1 MSGIVW
7 ALLGAAISVALAGI
21 GSAIGVGTA
30 GRAAAGVVTEDP
42 DKFAKVLLLQLLPGT
57 QGIYGLLVAF
67 LALSKVGILGGGVAD
82 ISLETGLMIFVAC
95 LPIAIAG
102 LLSAIHQGKT
112 SVASIGIVAKKPE
125 QFGKAMLFPA
135 MVETYAILALLISIQ
150 PLAEADATAAVMISD
165 AEKKAA
171 EILGE
176 AGEKA
181 DKIRQQREEQSRAK
195 VKSYEERTAS
205 AADMKKRTAV
215 LAAKQELIGKVIAD
229 ACDRVKNLDEEKYFG
244 ILKNMAEKYLLP
256 REGEICFSKK
266 DLERMP
272 ANFREE
278 IKGLAQKKGGTLEI
292 SGEAR
297 NIDGGFILV
306 YGGIEENCSIDAM
319 FAEKRDEL
327 LDQVRKILFA

>member
-42 DKFAKVLLLQLLPGT
+42 DKFAKVLLT

-135 MVETYAILALLISIQ
+135 MVETYAILALLISI
-150 PLAEADATAAVMISD
+150 LAVS
-165 AEKKAA
+165 
-171 EILGE
+171 
-176 AGEKA
+176 
-181 DKIRQQREEQSRAK
+181 
-195 VKSYEERTAS
+195 
-205 AADMKKRTAV
+205 
-215 LAAKQELIGKVIAD
+215 
-229 ACDRVKNLDEEKYFG
+229 G
-244 ILKNMAEKYLLP
+244 I
-256 REGEICFSKK
+256 
-266 DLERMP
+266 
-272 ANFREE
+272 
-278 IKGLAQKKGGTLEI
+278 
-292 SGEAR
+292 
-297 NIDGGFILV
+297 
-306 YGGIEENCSIDAM
+306 
-319 FAEKRDEL
+319 
-327 LDQVRKILFA
+327 QV

>member
-1 MSGIVW
+1 M
-7 ALLGAAISVALAGI
+7 
-21 GSAIGVGTA
+21 
-30 GRAAAGVVTEDP
+30 
-42 DKFAKVLLLQLLPGT
+42 
-57 QGIYGLLVAF
+57 
-67 LALSKVGILGGGVAD
+67 
-82 ISLETGLMIFVAC
+82 TGLE
-95 LPIAIAG
+95 
-102 LLSAIHQGKT
+102 K
-112 SVASIGIVAKKPE
+112 
-125 QFGKAMLFPA
+125 
-135 MVETYAILALLISIQ
+135 MVSQILE
-150 PLAEADATAAVMISD
+150 EADASAAVMISD

-229 ACDRVKNLDEEKYFG
+229 ACDRVKNLDEGKYFE
-244 ILKNMAEKYLLP
+244 ILKSMAEKYLLP

-272 ANFREE
+272 TNFREE

-306 YGGIEENCSIDAM
+306 YGGIEENCSIDVCR
-319 FAEKRDEL
+319 ETG
-327 LDQVRKILFA
+327 

>member
-1 MSGIVW
+1 M
-7 ALLGAAISVALAGI
+7 
-21 GSAIGVGTA
+21 
-30 GRAAAGVVTEDP
+30 
-42 DKFAKVLLLQLLPGT
+42 
-57 QGIYGLLVAF
+57 
-67 LALSKVGILGGGVAD
+67 
-82 ISLETGLMIFVAC
+82 TGLE
-95 LPIAIAG
+95 
-102 LLSAIHQGKT
+102 K
-112 SVASIGIVAKKPE
+112 
-125 QFGKAMLFPA
+125 
-135 MVETYAILALLISIQ
+135 MVSQILE
-150 PLAEADATAAVMISD
+150 EADASAAVTISD

-215 LAAKQELIGKVIAD
+215 LAAKQELIGNVIAD
-229 ACDRVKNLDEEKYFG
+229 ACDRVKNLDEEKYFAG
-244 ILKNMAEKYLLP
+244 RIWRSKRSDKNMAEKYLLP

-272 ANFREE
+272 AGFREE
-278 IKGLAQKKGGTLEI
+278 IKSLAQKKGGVLEI
-292 SGEAR
+292 SGETR
-297 NIDGGFILV
+297 NIDGGFILI